1 MFDIVDDIP
10 WWGWLLAILS
20 ASLAVLC
27 MVAINAAVEDFS
39 GD

>member
-1 MFDIVDDIP
+1 MFEIVDYIP
-10 WWGWLLAILS
+10 WWGWLLALLA

-27 MVAINAAVEDFS
+27 VVAINAAVEDMS